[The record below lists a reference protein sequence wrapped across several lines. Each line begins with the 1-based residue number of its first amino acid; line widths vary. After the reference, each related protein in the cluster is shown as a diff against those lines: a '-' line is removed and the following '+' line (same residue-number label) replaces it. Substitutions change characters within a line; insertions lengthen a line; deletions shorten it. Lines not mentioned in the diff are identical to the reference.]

1 MRTRVASPSFAGPE
15 AESAEGFRHAC
26 GVCGTSTH
34 TWESSTYISVFFEV
48 YDIQPLFAALC
59 EQYDP
64 RLFAARGHVY
74 GFSRE
79 VFTDPQLRTSASPK
93 GA

>member
-1 MRTRVASPSFAGPE
+1 MRTRVTSPSFAGPE

-26 GVCGTSTH
+26 GVCSTSTH
-34 TWESSTYISVFFEV
+34 TWESSTSISVFFGV
-48 YDIQPLFAALC
+48 DDMQPLFGALC

-74 GFSRE
+74 GFSCE
-79 VFTDPQLRTSASPK
+79 VFTDPQVRSSASSK